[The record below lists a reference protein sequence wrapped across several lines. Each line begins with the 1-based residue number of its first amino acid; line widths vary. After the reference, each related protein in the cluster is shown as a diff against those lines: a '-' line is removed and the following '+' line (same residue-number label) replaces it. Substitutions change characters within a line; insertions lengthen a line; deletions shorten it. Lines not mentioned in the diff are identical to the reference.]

1 MALGCGKCI
10 ENITP
15 LFAQIA
21 SGAPF
26 CSVVSLHTYLCISQC
41 LQRVGEAFLR
51 YNDMKP
57 FEIPQGKHSSH
68 TFMHTHRHI
77 VAVPLFALLLVSVLS
92 MGQGMSFTGAV
103 QELYEKVDA
112 GKEDR
117 VITLPNSEVR
127 VLVFKGAQFEL
138 WNGRAVLQEG
148 SVLAGSRGLTEV
160 TAGAATVK
168 GIRGAFH
175 LTYKNGALTV
185 AAITTPVSV
194 RLGAQSIAVPVGY
207 QWRSGTEEL
216 SGREGG
222 WNRWLTDREPLL
234 LPRTFV
240 RTMIDKWAGLPS
252 ADGALKAGDSGSFW
266 ATPWQ
271 FAAAQERAFARWSS
285 DVLTNLGVLS
295 RTGDAAG
302 LEAMLMRSD
311 VQMVMEQTEN
321 PSALA
326 ATLLGETEVPA
337 VRSQVMPLLHTDSDA
352 VMVASLHPEL
362 RTAAWTYTSAVRA
375 DVDSDLLRLMVLPLT
390 DTGEEPISDV
400 LLTQWEEEFQNAVGQ
415 LKDDKG
421 AFLAA
426 YLPMIAKVS
435 HAFAKT
441 GYPERAQ
448 HYRDFL
454 LSMGRAYGNALPP
467 ETHML
472 LNALAHQDIAD
483 VALPTVERSVDV
495 SDVLVL
501 KKPEPIAPEV
511 AERLRA
517 DARQKLAQAG
527 AVFSTQTGFTPVT
540 KTTVK
545 VTDIIFATKTQD
557 RNMTFFF
564 DLEKDEISNV
574 VTGGKVLPYPLS
586 YEQFIR
592 WARGL

>member
-1 MALGCGKCI
+1 M
-10 ENITP
+10 
-15 LFAQIA
+15 Q
-21 SGAPF
+21 F
-26 CSVVSLHTYLCISQC
+26 CSVVSLHTYLGISQR

-51 YNDMKP
+51 YNDRKY
-57 FEIPQGKHSSH
+57 SSH
-68 TFMHTHRHI
+68 TSMHTHRHI
-77 VAVPLFALLLVSVLS
+77 VAAPLFALALVGILT
-92 MGQGMSFTGAV
+92 MGQGTSLVGSVNA
-103 QELYEKVDA
+103 LYEKVDA
-112 GKEDR
+112 KIEDR

-127 VLVFKGAQFEL
+127 VLVFKGAQVEL

-222 WNRWLTDREPLL
+222 WNKWLTDREPLL

-240 RTMIDKWAGLPS
+240 RTMTDKWAGLPS
-252 ADGALKAGDSGSFW
+252 TDGALKAGDSGSFW
-266 ATPWQ
+266 TAPWQ
-271 FAAAQERAFARWSS
+271 FAAAQERAFSRWSS
-285 DVLTNLGVLS
+285 DVLVNLGVLS

-302 LEAMLMRSD
+302 LEAMLTRSD
-311 VQMVMEQTEN
+311 VQMVMEQLEN

-326 ATLLGETEVPA
+326 ATLLGETDIPA
-337 VRSQVMPLLHTDSDA
+337 VRSQVMPLLHTDADA

-362 RTAAWTYTSAVRA
+362 RTAAWTYTSAVNA
-375 DVDSDLLRLMVLPLT
+375 EVDSDLLRLMVLPLT
-390 DTGEEPISDV
+390 DTGEEPISEV

-426 YLPMIAKVS
+426 YLPVIAKVS
-435 HAFAKT
+435 HTFAKT

-454 LSMGRAYGNALPP
+454 LSIGRTYFDQLPV
-467 ETHML
+467 ETQMF
-472 LNALAHQDIAD
+472 LNAVAHSDIAD
-483 VALPTVERSVDV
+483 APLPTMEQAADM

-511 AERLRA
+511 AERLRV
-517 DARQKLAQAG
+517 DARQKMAQAG
-527 AVFSTQTGFTPVT
+527 AVFSVQTAFTPVT
-540 KTTVK
+540 PTTVK
-545 VTDIIFATKTQD
+545 VSDIIFATKTQD
-557 RNMTFFF
+557 RNLTFFW
-564 DLEKDEISNV
+564 DMTKDEIRDV
-574 VTGGKVLPYPLS
+574 TTGGKVLPFPLTF
-586 YEQFIR
+586 EQFVA
-592 WARGL
+592 WARGE